1 MYVNIATQL
10 KPSDVEFSFTARLL
24 YYLLTCLV
32 VYSRKVYIIFNYLLN
47 CWKIIELQYWILNAC
62 ST

>member
-47 CWKIIELQYWILNAC
+47 CWKIIEL
-62 ST
+62 